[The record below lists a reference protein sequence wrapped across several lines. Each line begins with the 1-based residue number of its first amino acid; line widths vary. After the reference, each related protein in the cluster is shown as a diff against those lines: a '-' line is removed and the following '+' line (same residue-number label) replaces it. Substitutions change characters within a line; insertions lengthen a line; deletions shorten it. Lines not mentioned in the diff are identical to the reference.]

1 VINGVGGA
9 MPAARSFIDGQDVG
23 QVNDVL
29 RSPHDPRT
37 VMGEVAWATPEE
49 AKAAVAAAVAAQPA
63 WEALGPVE
71 RGQRLFQ
78 AAAAVEAHVEELA
91 QLAAGEMGKPVAEA
105 RGEAWRAVHILRY
118 FAGEGWREHGS
129 VIPAANPS
137 TLQWTRR
144 VPLGVVALICPWN
157 FPLAIPA
164 WKLAPALVYGNTVV
178 LKPAEWASATAYA
191 LVRLIAGALPPGVLN
206 LVVGAGRTVGQA
218 LVEDERVAGISFT
231 GSTGVGASIAAA
243 ATARGAKYQLEM
255 GGKNPVIVCDDADL
269 ERAVELTVSGAMRS
283 AGQKCTAT
291 SRVIVLPR
299 IRRAFTER
307 LVERVKSLRQ
317 GDPRQ
322 EDTYLGP
329 LVSAPQ
335 RDKVEHYIA
344 RGREEGAR
352 LLVGGGRPGGPLEYG
367 YYVEPTVFDEVA
379 PTMAIAQ
386 EEIFGPVVGIVPADT
401 LDDAWRIANGVRY
414 GLSASV
420 MTRDLNTALEAVQR
434 LQVGLVRVNE
444 ETAGVE
450 LQAPFGGMKQSSSHS
465 REQGPAAREFYTQTQ
480 TVAIRPG

>member
-1 VINGVGGA
+1 
-9 MPAARSFIDGQDVG
+9 
-23 QVNDVL
+23 
-29 RSPHDPRT
+29 
-37 VMGEVAWATPEE
+37 
-49 AKAAVAAAVAAQPA
+49 
-63 WEALGPVE
+63 
-71 RGQRLFQ
+71 
-78 AAAAVEAHVEELA
+78 
-91 QLAAGEMGKPVAEA
+91 MGKPVGEA

-118 FAGEGWREHGS
+118 FAGEGWREDGS

-137 TLQWTRR
+137 TLQWTRH

-164 WKLAPALVYGNTVV
+164 WKLAPALVFGNTVV

-231 GSTGVGASIAAA
+231 GSTGVGAAIAAA

-291 SRVIVLPR
+291 SRVIVLPG

-352 LLVGGGRPGGPLEYG
+352 LLVGGGRPGGPLEHG

-401 LDDAWRIANGVRY
+401 LDEAWRIANGVRY

-420 MTRDLNTALEAVQR
+420 MTRDLNTALEAVR
-434 LQVGLVRVNE
+434 CLQVGLVRVNE